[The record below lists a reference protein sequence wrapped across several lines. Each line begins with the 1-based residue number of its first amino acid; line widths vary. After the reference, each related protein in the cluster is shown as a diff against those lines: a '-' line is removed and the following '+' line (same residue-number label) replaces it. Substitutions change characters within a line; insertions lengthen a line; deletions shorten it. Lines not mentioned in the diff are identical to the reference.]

1 MESNRDEAI
10 RCLRLAE
17 KYLNLGDKEKAE
29 KFGQKA
35 TKLYPL
41 KEAEGKNRKIV
52 SNIQPNTKLFLF
64 ENIQKI
70 KEILAN

>member
-17 KYLNLGDKEKAE
+17 KYLSLGDKEKAE

-52 SNIQPNTKLFLF
+52 SNI
-64 ENIQKI
+64 
-70 KEILAN
+70 